1 VEAKCGLPEF
11 KPLTNV
17 TGFDIQIVE
26 YDDDDIDATASTIK
40 T

>member
-26 YDDDDIDATASTIK
+26 YDDDDIDATASAIK